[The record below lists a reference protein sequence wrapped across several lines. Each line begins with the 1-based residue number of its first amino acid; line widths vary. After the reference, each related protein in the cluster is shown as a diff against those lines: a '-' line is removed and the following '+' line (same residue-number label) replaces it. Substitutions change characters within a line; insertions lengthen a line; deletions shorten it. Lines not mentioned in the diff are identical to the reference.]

1 MSSARSLF
9 DSFFLFIFL
18 LIFALLLDVS
28 IGHAI
33 DEFLVAF
40 AERGLFSDVT
50 KSWDSSWE
58 LRTFVTNFHLFI
70 YIIPAIGLG
79 QFLYTAIRR
88 QRYDVYEP
96 EQAYYT

>member
-1 MSSARSLF
+1 MSSAKSLF

-18 LIFALLLDVS
+18 LIFAILVDFS

-33 DEFLVAF
+33 DVFLVAF
-40 AERGLFSDVT
+40 AERGLFSGVT
-50 KSWDSSWE
+50 AEWDTSWE

>member
-1 MSSARSLF
+1 MSSAKSLF
-9 DSFFLFIFL
+9 DSFFVFIFL
-18 LIFALLLDVS
+18 LIFAILIDFS

-40 AERGLFSDVT
+40 AERGLFSGVT
-50 KSWDSSWE
+50 AEWDTSWE

-70 YIIPAIGLG
+70 YIVPAIGLA

-88 QRYDVYEP
+88 TRYDVYE
-96 EQAYYT
+96 QSGAYYT

>member
-9 DSFFLFIFL
+9 DSFFVFIFL
-18 LIFALLLDVS
+18 LIFAILIDFS

-40 AERGLFSDVT
+40 ADRGLFSGVT
-50 KSWDSSWE
+50 GSWDTSWE

>member
-9 DSFFLFIFL
+9 DSFFVFIFL
-18 LIFALLLDVS
+18 LIFAILVDFS

-40 AERGLFSDVT
+40 AERGLFSGVT
-50 KSWDSSWE
+50 ESWDTSWE

-88 QRYDVYEP
+88 TRYDQYEP

>member
-1 MSSARSLF
+1 MSSAKSLF
-9 DSFFLFIFL
+9 DSFFVFIFL
-18 LIFALLLDVS
+18 LIFAILVDFS

-40 AERGLFSDVT
+40 AERGLFSGVT
-50 KSWDSSWE
+50 AEWDTSWE

-70 YIIPAIGLG
+70 YVIPAIGLG

-88 QRYDVYEP
+88 TRYDAYES

>member
-1 MSSARSLF
+1 MSSAKSLF
-9 DSFFLFIFL
+9 DSFFVFIFL
-18 LIFALLLDVS
+18 LIFAILVDFS

-40 AERGLFSDVT
+40 AERGLFSGVT
-50 KSWDSSWE
+50 AEWDTSWE

-70 YIIPAIGLG
+70 YVVPAIGLG

-88 QRYDVYEP
+88 TRYDVYEQETP
-96 EQAYYT
+96 YYT

>member
-1 MSSARSLF
+1 MSDARSLF
-9 DSFFLFIFL
+9 NSFFVFIFL
-18 LIFALLLDVS
+18 LIFAFLIDIS

-40 AERGLFSDVT
+40 AARGLFAGVT
-50 KSWDSSWE
+50 ATWDTSWE

-79 QFLYTAIRR
+79 QFIYTAIRR
-88 QRYDVYEP
+88 QRYDVYTP
-96 EQAYYT
+96 EEAYYT

>member
-1 MSSARSLF
+1 MSSAKSLF

-18 LIFALLLDVS
+18 LIFAILVDFS

-33 DEFLVAF
+33 DEVLVSF

-50 KSWDSSWE
+50 ADWDASWE

>member
-1 MSSARSLF
+1 MSDAKSLF

-18 LIFALLLDVS
+18 LIFAFLLDVS

-40 AERGLFSDVT
+40 AERGLFSGVT
-50 KSWDSSWE
+50 AEWDTSWA
-58 LRTFVTNFHLFI
+58 LRTFVTNFHLLI

-79 QFLYTAIRR
+79 QFLYTAVRK

-96 EQAYYT
+96 EGAYYT

>member
-1 MSSARSLF
+1 MSSAKSLF
-9 DSFFLFIFL
+9 DSFFVFIFL
-18 LIFALLLDVS
+18 LIFAILVDFS

-33 DEFLVAF
+33 DSYLVAF
-40 AERGLFSDVT
+40 AERGLFSGVT
-50 KSWDSSWE
+50 PEWDTSWE

-70 YIIPAIGLG
+70 YIVPAIGLG

-88 QRYDVYEP
+88 TRYDVYEP

>member
-18 LIFALLLDVS
+18 LIFAILVDFS

-33 DEFLVAF
+33 DSCLVSF
-40 AERGLFSDVT
+40 SERGLFSGVT
-50 KSWDSSWE
+50 AEWDTSWE

>member
-1 MSSARSLF
+1 MSSAKSLF
-9 DSFFLFIFL
+9 DSFFVFIFL
-18 LIFALLLDVS
+18 LIFAVLVDIS

-33 DEFLVAF
+33 DEVLISFS
-40 AERGLFSDVT
+40 ERGMFSLVDA
-50 KSWDSSWE
+50 SWDSSWE

-88 QRYDVYEP
+88 TRYDVYEQ
-96 EQAYYT
+96 EHAYYG

>member
-9 DSFFLFIFL
+9 DSFFVFIFL
-18 LIFALLLDVS
+18 LIFAIIVDFS

-33 DEFLVAF
+33 DEILISF
-40 AERGLFSDVT
+40 AARGLFSDVT
-50 KSWDSSWE
+50 TAWDSSWE

-88 QRYDVYEP
+88 QRYDVYQP
-96 EQAYYT
+96 EEAYYT

>member
-1 MSSARSLF
+1 MSSAKSLF
-9 DSFFLFIFL
+9 DSFFVFIFL
-18 LIFALLLDVS
+18 LIFAILVDFS

-33 DEFLVAF
+33 DSYLVAF

-50 KSWDSSWE
+50 TEWDTSWE

-70 YIIPAIGLG
+70 YVVPAIGLG

-88 QRYDVYEP
+88 TRYDQYEP

>member
-1 MSSARSLF
+1 MI
-9 DSFFLFIFL
+9 DI
-18 LIFALLLDVS
+18 S

-40 AERGLFSDVT
+40 AERNMFANVT
-50 KSWDSSWE
+50 PDWDSSWE

-70 YIIPAIGLG
+70 YTIPAIGLG
-79 QFLYTAIRR
+79 QFLYTAIRK

-96 EQAYYT
+96 EGAYYT